1 MATATPSPIASSSH
15 LAKAQPTNEIG
26 LLGPRTIKPLD
37 KQKCC
42 SSCILIALGIATLVC
57 VGGLGVA
64 GVLQAHGITL
74 LSKTFPFLNSAI
86 GTIGHTPIFWTM
98 AAGGL
103 VAGVALIAW
112 GARRIH
118 LARKEC
124 HSTESRPS
132 SLPAISIPTGPL
144 KPEDFGQRF
153 DELGI
158 SVQQQQQIL
167 RKMPITPSYAY
178 QKIGQDY
185 IVFKKTAGTSLSSP
199 IFECTGKLLQQ
210 LFLTTTYG
218 LLSSSFKCYG
228 DVTGEMHG

>member
-15 LAKAQPTNEIG
+15 LARAQPTNEIG
-26 LLGPRTIKPLD
+26 LLGTRTIKPLD

-124 HSTESRPS
+124 HSTESS
-132 SLPAISIPTGPL
+132 SSSPATSISIGPL

-153 DELGI
+153 DEHGI

-167 RKMPITPSYAY
+167 GKMPATPSYAY
-178 QKIGQDY
+178 QKRGLEY
-185 IVFKKTAGTSLSSP
+185 IVFKKTAGASPSSP